1 MKIIRSTKCSL
12 SNITF
17 SKKQQLSVV
26 LKEYSITVNFFINH
40 FWNNG
45 SVSKAEL
52 FKPIIDL
59 PETWLSARLRKVAAR
74 EALDLISSSKECFAS
89 NKKQLQL
96 SITSIKSKIKSLSK
110 EPNSKQNRRKINN
123 LHCKFK
129 KIQNKLSMMQPT
141 IPKHSGNSMNVSSNI
156 AELQQSKNN
165 FDAWLRLYC
174 IGNKINLYLPIKF
187 HKHYNYLNT
196 IGKRLNSYII
206 TKDYVQFCFEIETGK
221 KKDVHKILGIDT
233 GINALASTS
242 DNHQYGTDIK
252 SHIDRIK
259 RCKYGSKGQKT
270 ARRALRQRIDEV
282 AKEVVNQTD
291 LLVVEKLKNMNNN
304 SKLKERL
311 SRNIRSSIGSWNYS
325 YWLKRLEMQCESN
338 RVSFRTVSPAYT
350 SQKCPRCGHINRMNR
365 LGEMF
370 TCQKCGY
377 TGNADCTAA
386 VNILER
392 YIAGPYGACYKQL
405 RFMDSRIL

>member
-12 SNITF
+12 SNTTF

-26 LKEYSITVNFFINH
+26 LKEYSNTVNFFINY
-40 FWNNG
+40 FWNNH

-52 FKPIIDL
+52 LKDIVNL
-59 PETWLSARLRKVAAR
+59 PETWLSHRLRKVAAR
-74 EALDLISSSKECFAS
+74 EALDLISSSKQCFAS

-96 SITSIKSKIKSLSK
+96 SITSIKSKIKSLSL
-110 EPNSKQNRRKINN
+110 ETNSKQIRRKINN

-129 KIQNKLSMMQPT
+129 KIQNKLQMIQPT
-141 IPKHSGNSMNVSSNI
+141 MPKHSGSSMHVSSNI
-156 AELQQSKNN
+156 AELQQSKNK
-165 FDAWLRLYC
+165 FDAWLHLYS
-174 IGNKINLYLPIKF
+174 IGNHILINLPIKF
-187 HKHYNYLNT
+187 HKHYNHLNT

-206 TKDYVQFCFEIETGK
+206 TNNYVQFAFEIETDK
-221 KKDVHKILGIDT
+221 KKDVNKVLGVDS

-242 DNHQYGTDIK
+242 DNQQYGLDIK
-252 SHIDRIK
+252 SCTDRIK
-259 RCKYGSKGQKT
+259 RRKCGSKGQKT
-270 ARRALRQRIDEV
+270 ARRALKQRIDEV
-282 AKEVVNQTD
+282 AKKVVNQTD
-291 LLVVEKLKNMNNN
+291 LLVVENLKNMNNN
-304 SKLKERL
+304 SKLKGRL

-350 SQKCPRCGHINRMNR
+350 SQKCPRCGHTSRMNR

-370 TCQKCGY
+370 TCQECGY

-386 VNILER
+386 VNVLER
-392 YIAGPYGACYKQL
+392 FIAGPYGACYKHL
-405 RFMDSRIL
+405 IDTEFCKF